1 MLAYHDLLMP
11 PTYLDEYRRKKA
23 DQSRSQQSTGNVP
36 PNADGTLANDQL
48 GGEADGVR
56 PVRHVASR
64 LTGLVDDSAPIGPDE
79 PSDPYM
85 DKLIDGAQT
94 SIRRR
99 EQRDLSDSWRQ
110 PAPRRWIIGGVDPRR
125 RVLRAASQQ
134 WSPDVRDNPNRT
146 GQRLD

>member
-1 MLAYHDLLMP
+1 MP

-64 LTGLVDDSAPIGPDE
+64 LTGLADDSAPIGPDE

-85 DKLIDGAQT
+85 DALIEGAQ
-94 SIRRR
+94 
-99 EQRDLSDSWRQ
+99 
-110 PAPRRWIIGGVDPRR
+110 GGAQDESNGISQTVGASPHPD
-125 RVLRAASQQ
+125 AAS
-134 WSPDVRDNPNRT
+134 
-146 GQRLD
+146 